1 MNTCSQ
7 KRESWLVTFRSVKT
21 ETMIDY
27 FLVNNKYKSSV
38 KDVRVIPGE
47 EIVSQHCLLVMD
59 MVLKKKVRRKVKFRK
74 KLKLWRLRES
84 DVKEEF
90 AKGISSM

>member
-7 KRESWLVTFRSVKT
+7 KRKSWLITFRSVKT

-27 FLVNNKYKSSV
+27 FLVNNKYM
-38 KDVRVIPGE
+38 RVIPGE
-47 EIVSQHCLLVMD
+47 EMSQHCLLVMD
-59 MVLKKKVRRKVKFRK
+59 MVLKKKVRRKLKFRK
-74 KLKLWRLRES
+74 KSKLWRLRES

>member
-7 KRESWLVTFRSVKT
+7 QRKSWLITFRSVKT

-27 FLVNNKYKSSV
+27 FLVNNKYM
-38 KDVRVIPGE
+38 RVIPGE

-59 MVLKKKVRRKVKFRK
+59 MVLKKKVRRKLKFRK
-74 KLKLWRLRES
+74 KSKLWRLRES

>member
-7 KRESWLVTFRSVKT
+7 KRKSWLITFRSVKT

-27 FLVNNKYKSSV
+27 FLVNNKYM
-38 KDVRVIPGE
+38 RVIPGE

-59 MVLKKKVRRKVKFRK
+59 MVLKKKVRRKLKFRK
-74 KLKLWRLRES
+74 KSKLWRLRES

>member
-7 KRESWLVTFRSVKT
+7 KRKSWLVTFRSVKT

-74 KLKLWRLRES
+74 KSKLWRLRES

-90 AKGISSM
+90 AKGISRM